1 MGNTSSLKSVRGFL
15 CGGVWASEY
24 DRRDQSSAFGISTIK
39 GATSGTILTVGNGII
54 EFQKE
59 FLRLLNLKA
68 MHINSEVFIISTL
81 RCYECTEH

>member
-1 MGNTSSLKSVRGFL
+1 MVNTSSLKSVRGFL
-15 CGGVWASEY
+15 CGEVWASEY

-59 FLRLLNLKA
+59 FLGLLNLKA
-68 MHINSEVFIISTL
+68 THINSEVFVISTL
-81 RCYECTEH
+81 RCYQCRDH